1 MTNIELFKNSLK
13 VKLYDRWKKI
23 KLLII
28 KLLMLIFR
36 IKYDKTL
43 YVIDNLIII
52 HPHFILIYFIKGI

>member
-1 MTNIELFKNSLK
+1 
-13 VKLYDRWKKI
+13 
-23 KLLII
+23 
-28 KLLMLIFR
+28 MLIFR